1 MITSFRH
8 YCRESKVPV
17 VTVFILLFV
26 CSVVFA
32 QGEDAHE
39 RHKQM
44 MQQEKADANLADI
57 ALPNTAL
64 INQHG
69 EEVRLTDDIV
79 GDRIVVVNF
88 VYTTCTTVCPVL
100 SAIFSQVQNKLG
112 DRLGH
117 DIVMVSV
124 SVDPLRDTPAR
135 MKNYASKLGAGEGW
149 VWLTGQK
156 QDVTDVLEAFGAYT
170 PNFEDHPS
178 MILVGDGT
186 SGKWARFLGFP
197 AADQII
203 GKVDEFS
210 TARMAHQSHA
220 ANQEHQQ

>member
-1 MITSFRH
+1 MITHFRR

-26 CSVVFA
+26 SSVVFA

-57 ALPNTAL
+57 TLPEAIL
-64 INQHG
+64 INQDG
-69 EEVRLTDDIV
+69 EEVRLT
-79 GDRIVVVNF
+79 
-88 VYTTCTTVCPVL
+88 
-100 SAIFSQVQNKLG
+100 KLG
-112 DRLGH
+112 DRVG
-117 DIVMVSV
+117 DDVVMVSV

-135 MKNYASKLGAGEGW
+135 MKNYASKLGAGDGW

-156 QDVTDVLEAFGAYT
+156 QDITDVLEAFGAYT

-203 GKVDEFS
+203 RKVDEFS
-210 TARMAHQSHA
+210 ADHMASHSHA